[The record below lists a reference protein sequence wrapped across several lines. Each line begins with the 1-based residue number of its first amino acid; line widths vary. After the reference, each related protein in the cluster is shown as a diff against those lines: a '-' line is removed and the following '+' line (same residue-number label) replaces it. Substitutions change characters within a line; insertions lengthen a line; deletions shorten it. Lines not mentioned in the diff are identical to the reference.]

1 MLNMNI
7 NIYINENI
15 ISKELSLVNEN
26 NLNDK

>member
-26 NLNDK
+26 NRNDK